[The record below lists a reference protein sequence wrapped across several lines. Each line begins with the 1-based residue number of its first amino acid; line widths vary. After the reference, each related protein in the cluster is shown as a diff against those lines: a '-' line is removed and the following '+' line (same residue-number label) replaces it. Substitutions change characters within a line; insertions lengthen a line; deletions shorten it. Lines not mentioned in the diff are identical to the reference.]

1 MRTPS
6 ILSFSALCLSAACS
20 ETAALKDNGCVS
32 CHRPLDGAT
41 LGLEIPHEE
50 FALLCTDCHGGDPDA
65 LTKEVAHVAKPD
77 GFSELRALTLAPL
90 AAVDEAY
97 LRFRAPTHPSVVRQS
112 CGSASPQGVVGAGCH
127 EALIGS
133 SASSLHASLVG
144 LLTVTRFSYG
154 HQPARPPNTGV
165 VPTANPGFQA
175 STAPRFTY
183 SQVGGAAL
191 LSLMGASPAN
201 PRPYVEHFNVKACT
215 TCHLGVFGGGA
226 DTGNDNLFR
235 GVGCAACH
243 VSYAADGKSRSEN
256 PLATFDAP
264 SHPEKHVVEREPD
277 GRSCESCH
285 NTSARIGLSFK
296 GWREISPA
304 TPAGPSAQ
312 VTEALAFG
320 RPAGTYV
327 IDEDTTQ
334 ADDETPPDV
343 HQERGMT
350 CADCH
355 VGTDN
360 HGDSSIRPNMGAEVG
375 IECADCHGTFDTA
388 AAPGED
394 GSFRTSRGSLL
405 MRLSIAGGKVVFTGK
420 DGQVRDVLQVST
432 LQDGLGRSAHN
443 TSRHGELECY
453 ACHTAWMPNVLRTR
467 RTLDLRRDGVDPLS
481 GELSPGVVSEVL
493 EVLTLDHF
501 FLGQN
506 VDGKV
511 GTFQAQHG
519 VYDVIA
525 SCDPTLEPGACTI
538 DPDSARPGKKLVESY
553 VGQSS
558 EGRPGIQF
566 WPVFA
571 HTVRGIEGVRICV
584 DCHPKEDGSNLARVR
599 SVYGFGTGEHSFVDS
614 QGRRLDPTKLIDP
627 AGTSTSAIGHLLAR
641 PLPIERIQKALDS
654 VVP

>member
-1 MRTPS
+1 MRASLLFSVS
-6 ILSFSALCLSAACS
+6 ILCLSGGCS
-20 ETAALKDNGCVS
+20 ATVEVADSGCVG
-32 CHRPLDGAT
+32 CHRPLAGAT
-41 LGLEIPHEE
+41 GGIEVPHEK
-50 FALLCTDCHGGDPDA
+50 FALGCTDCHGGDPDA
-65 LTKEVAHVAKPD
+65 LTKEAAHVAKPD
-77 GFSELRALTLAPL
+77 AFNELRALSQAPL

-97 LRFRAPTHPSVVRQS
+97 LRFRAPTHPSVVGQS
-112 CGSASPQGVVGAGCH
+112 CGSASPQGVAGAGCH

-133 SASSLHASLVG
+133 SASGLHSSLVG
-144 LLTVTRFSYG
+144 LLTVTRFTYG

-165 VPTANPGFQA
+165 VATVNPGFQS

-183 SQVGGAAL
+183 AQVGGAAL
-191 LSLMGASPAN
+191 PSLAGASPAN

-226 DTGNDNLFR
+226 ETGNDNLFR

-264 SHPEKHVVEREPD
+264 SHPEQHRVEREPD

-285 NTSARIGLSFK
+285 YTSARIGLSFK
-296 GWREISPA
+296 GWREVSPA
-304 TPAGPSAQ
+304 SPAGPNAE
-312 VTEALAFG
+312 VTTAIAYG
-320 RPAGTYV
+320 RAAGSYV
-327 IDEDTTQ
+327 IDEDTTR
-334 ADDETPPDV
+334 AGDETPPDI

-355 VGTDN
+355 VGTDT
-360 HGDSSIRPNMGAEVG
+360 HGDSRIRPNMGAEVG
-375 IECADCHGTFDTA
+375 VECSDCHGTFDA
-388 AAPGED
+388 SAAPGED
-394 GSFRTSRGSLL
+394 GSFRTSRGSPLR
-405 MRLSIAGGKVVFTGK
+405 RLGVTEGKVVFTGR
-420 DGQVRDVLQVST
+420 DGQVRDVVQVSA
-432 LQDGLGRSAHN
+432 LKDGLGRSAHN

-453 ACHTAWMPNVLRTR
+453 ACHTAWIPNVLRTR

-481 GELSPGVVSEVL
+481 GEASPGVVSEAV
-493 EVLTLDHF
+493 EVLTLEHF

-525 SCDPTLEPGACTI
+525 SCDPALEPGACTV
-538 DPDSARPGKKLVESY
+538 DPAGPRPGKKIVEGY
-553 VGQSS
+553 VGQSG
-558 EGRPGIQF
+558 EGRPGYQF

-584 DCHPKEDGSNLARVR
+584 DCHPKEDGSNMARVR
-599 SVYGFGTGEHSFVDS
+599 AVYGFGTGEHAFVDS
-614 QGRRLDPTKLIDP
+614 QRRRLDPTKLIDP

-641 PLPIERIQKALDS
+641 PLPMERIQKALDA